1 MLGASMQLPQNSLV
15 DFERFACL
23 LWLFELLFMLVPVV
37 CIMAYYMASFTIY
50 FICRLVESVMK

>member
-1 MLGASMQLPQNSLV
+1 MQLPQNSLV

-23 LWLFELLFMLVPVV
+23 LWLFELLFMLVPVE

-50 FICRLVESVMK
+50 FICHLVESFMK